1 MALTQTSE
9 EPRGVE
15 QRQRLRVVRGDV
27 RDVAGQAA
35 GGAEQQRPLERR
47 VRPIAV
53 PCRGQSPAQPSP
65 VVLGSFT
72 QQQTSNRRQK
82 TQAVPILATYIL
94 KSDPEATDE
103 ESRSNRTKREGQP
116 AMLS

>member
-1 MALTQTSE
+1 
-9 EPRGVE
+9 
-15 QRQRLRVVRGDV
+15 
-27 RDVAGQAA
+27 
-35 GGAEQQRPLERR
+35 
-47 VRPIAV
+47 
-53 PCRGQSPAQPSP
+53 